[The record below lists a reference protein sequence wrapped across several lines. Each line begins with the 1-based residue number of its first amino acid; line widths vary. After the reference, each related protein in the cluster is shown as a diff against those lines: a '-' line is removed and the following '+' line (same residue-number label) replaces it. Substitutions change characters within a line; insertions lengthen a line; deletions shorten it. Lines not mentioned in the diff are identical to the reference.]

1 MSFVEGIHPYQN
13 NTASNTQTISQ
24 KDTAAVRPLSAQ
36 AQELIPGK
44 VFEGTVT
51 EIKNGQVTIGLNDG
65 RSISARME
73 AGVRLEQGQPML
85 FQVKSYSGEQI
96 AIRPVTL
103 ESAQNPTLL
112 RALEA
117 AGLKVNDKNLA
128 MVNQM
133 MAQQLP
139 VDKNSL
145 QKMMRIL
152 AGFPKADVQTL
163 VQMQKLGLPITEE
176 SLNQFQNYKN
186 GQQAILPE
194 LNHLMDGMADLPG
207 RIFGQDGSVPGQGS
221 LLGFQ
226 QQIIGI
232 LTGSGQQPP
241 QTAQAGAVQNQAA
254 LGEMAQNQAVQNLS
268 VANIDAAQGVIIHED
283 LTQGGGAQAG
293 LQESAMDGSQ
303 AGFQGNSMDG
313 NAMGEGLSQG
323 SQMQGGLSGENLAQ
337 GNMSSGNSTANEA
350 QDKISGTSASV
361 NAAQEG
367 MVQGQHGTAVE
378 QFMDK
383 EQQGRLTMLLQEFSG
398 ARENEQLLPQGRLNT
413 NLSAGELLEQIM
425 TAVEHSDDYTSAS
438 MQKLFYSEEYKGV
451 LKQAMADQ
459 WTLTPE
465 QLKEEGA
472 VKEMYQRLSR
482 QMQDLQQV
490 LTQAGKE
497 GTALAKTAQ
506 SVQSNVDFMNQ
517 LNQVYTY
524 VQLPLKLQ
532 NQNAH
537 SELYVYTNKKNLK
550 EKKGDLTALL
560 HLDME
565 RLGST
570 DIFVKL
576 QGSAVETEFYFE
588 DEMSCRLISGYAGQ
602 LVERLEQKGYSC
614 EVKVEN
620 RKKKQH
626 FVEDFLEREKPP
638 AKLHRYS
645 FDVKA

>member
-1 MSFVEGIHPYQN
+1 MSFVEGIHQYQN
-13 NTASNTQTISQ
+13 NAASGTQTLAQ
-24 KDTAAVRPLSAQ
+24 TREPTAVRPLSAQ
-36 AQELIPGK
+36 AQELVPGK
-44 VFEGTVT
+44 VFEGTIT

-65 RSISARME
+65 RSISARLD
-73 AGVRLEQGQPML
+73 AGVNLEKGQPML

-117 AGLKVNDKNLA
+117 AGLQVNDKNLS

-145 QKMMRIL
+145 HQMMRIL
-152 AGFPKADVQTL
+152 ANFPKAEVQTL
-163 VQMQKLGLPITEE
+163 VQMQKLGLVITEE

-186 GQQAILPE
+186 GQQALLPE
-194 LNHLMDGMADLPG
+194 MNRLMDGIAELSG
-207 RIFGQDGSVPGQGS
+207 KIFGSEGGMSSSAPGTPGTI
-221 LLGFQ
+221 LGFQ
-226 QQIIGI
+226 QQIAGI
-232 LTGSGQQPP
+232 LLGSGQQ
-241 QTAQAGAVQNQAA
+241 QTSSAQMGAVQNQAA
-254 LGEMAQNQAVQNLS
+254 LGEMAQNQAMQNLS
-268 VANIDAAQGVIIHED
+268 VSNIDAAQGVIIHED
-283 LTQGGGAQAG
+283 LAQGGGN
-293 LQESAMDGSQ
+293 Q
-303 AGFQGNSMDG
+303 AGFEENAMNG

-323 SQMQGGLSGENLAQ
+323 SQMQSGLSGETLAQ
-337 GNMSSGNSTANEA
+337 DGLSAGNPAANEMQGEA
-350 QDKISGTSASV
+350 SEINTSVDSAEKGL
-361 NAAQEG
+361 AEG
-367 MVQGQHGTAVE
+367 QKAVTAE
-378 QFMDK
+378 QFLSK
-383 EQQGRLTMLLQEFSG
+383 EQQGRLTSLLQEFSG
-398 ARENEQLLPQGRLNT
+398 ARENQQLLPQGKLNT
-413 NLSAGELLEQIM
+413 NLSAGELLEQIVS
-425 TAVEHSDDYTSAS
+425 AVEISEDYTSAS
-438 MQKLFYSEEYKGV
+438 MQKLFNSEEYKGV

-482 QMQDLQQV
+482 QMEDLQQV

-506 SVQSNVDFMNQ
+506 SVQSNLEFMNQ

-537 SELYVYTNKKNLK
+537 SELYVYTNKKNLR

-565 RLGST
+565 HLGST

-576 QGSAVETEFYFE
+576 QGATVETEFYFE
-588 DEMSCRLISGYAGQ
+588 DELSCRLISGYADQ
-602 LVERLEQKGYSC
+602 LVERLQQKGYSC

-620 RKKKQH
+620 RRKQQN
-626 FVEDFLEREKPP
+626 FVEDFLERERPP
-638 AKLHRYS
+638 VKLHRYS